1 MVSCL
6 KRVVILE
13 AMISTLVI
21 DAKNLKIGNGE
32 LLEFYK
38 ILVETSPLD
47 VKSDEQ
53 YSMQNL
59 FECIFTKYIV

>member
-1 MVSCL
+1 MIFF

-21 DAKNLKIGNGE
+21 HARELKIDNSE

-38 ILVETSPLD
+38 ILLENSPLN

-53 YSMQNL
+53 YSMKNL
-59 FECIFTKYIV
+59 FECITTKYNI

>member
-1 MVSCL
+1 
-6 KRVVILE
+6 
-13 AMISTLVI
+13 MISTLVI

-38 ILVETSPLD
+38 ILIETSPLD

>member
-1 MVSCL
+1 MYFDWKQCCTEEKYKLS
-6 KRVVILE
+6 
-13 AMISTLVI
+13 MYP
-21 DAKNLKIGNGE
+21 
-32 LLEFYK
+32 YK
-38 ILVETSPLD
+38 ILIETSPLD